1 MLHFPSKL
9 PQQGVTIFSVMTDL
23 AHQHNALNLS
33 QGFPNFA
40 PPTALIE
47 AFVQASHAGQHQYP
61 AGDGLLALREQV
73 AAQVLQRDAITL
85 DPVHEI
91 TVTAGATIA
100 LYCAIQALVH
110 TGDEVIVLDPC
121 YDSYDPA
128 IRLAGGCPVHVSLTA
143 PDFAVDWQA
152 LSDAITP
159 RTKMIV
165 VNTPH
170 NPSGAVWQQH
180 DWQQLQALI
189 GERDDIVLLSDE
201 VYEHLLFDGL
211 KHVGALTQ
219 PWLQGRCLVVGSFGK
234 SFHVTGWKTGYII
247 AAPALMQLFRQVYQ
261 FANFCGT
268 TPCQVALA
276 QFMREQPEHVSEL
289 PAFYQA
295 KRDAFLAGLETS
307 QFRWHVSRGTYF
319 QVLDYGDI
327 RPDLT
332 DTEMCQWLVAQ
343 HGIACIPLSP
353 FYAKPPHDLRLLRF
367 CFAKTDETLKKAG
380 EILAG
385 VRN

>member
-1 MLHFPSKL
+1 MPLHSKL
-9 PQQGVTIFSVMTDL
+9 PDQGVTIFSVMTDL
-23 AHQHNALNLS
+23 AQQHNALNLS

-40 PPTALIE
+40 PPAALLD
-47 AFVQASHAGQHQYP
+47 AFVAASHAGHHQYP

-73 AAQVLQRDAITL
+73 AAQVLQRDGVAL
-85 DPVHEI
+85 DPIHEI

-110 TGDEVIVLDPC
+110 TGDEVIVFDPC

-128 IRLAGGCPVHVSLTA
+128 IRLAGGQPIHLPLTA
-143 PDFAVDWQA
+143 PDFSVDWQA
-152 LSDAITP
+152 LRDAITP

-170 NPSGAVWQQH
+170 NPTGAVWLAQ
-180 DWQQLQALI
+180 DWQQLQGII
-189 GERDDIVLLSDE
+189 GQRDDIVVLSDE

-211 KHVGALTQ
+211 KHEGALTQ
-219 PWLQGRCLVVGSFGK
+219 PWLNGHCLVVGSFGK
-234 SFHVTGWKTGYII
+234 SFHVTGWKTGYIL
-247 AAPALMQLFRQVYQ
+247 AAPKLMQLFRQVYQ

-276 QFMREQPEHVSEL
+276 QFMREHPEHVTEL
-289 PAFYQA
+289 PTFYQA
-295 KRDAFLAGLETS
+295 KRDAFLAGLADS
-307 QFRWHVSRGTYF
+307 DFKGHASRGTYF
-319 QVLDYGDI
+319 QLLNYAAI

-343 HGIACIPLSP
+343 HRIACIPLSP
-353 FYAKPPHDLRLLRF
+353 FYAKPPQGLRLLRF
-367 CFAKTDETLKKAG
+367 CFAKTDETLQKAG
-380 EILAG
+380 EILLG
-385 VRN
+385 VG